1 MQHEQKRHEK
11 NRKADDLP
19 LKYYFE
25 YHVIHGFTGLL
36 ECALSVSGTRETT
49 NGDINMKSKLFIQF
63 IHLSNPTYSRI
74 ARRASRIS
82 LCHLLQKIFGGKTHK
97 DALQRPIN
105 R

>member
-19 LKYYFE
+19 HKYYS
-25 YHVIHGFTGLL
+25 IHTGLL